1 MSKKITTILFP
12 NYFKKIGVGLI
23 LLSFIVLVILGY
35 YKLLPNFPE
44 MKQQMEKFL
53 FVLGLLF
60 ICFSREKNEDELV
73 DRIRMQT
80 LKVTFYYSV
89 LFYLIDLLLPN
100 SFSLDI
106 IHSSF
111 QFITFQLCTYFLV
124 FFWNIRGGQ
133 SNVG

>member
-1 MSKKITTILFP
+1 MKKIKSDLFP

-35 YKLLPNFPE
+35 YKLFSNFPE
-44 MKQQMEKFL
+44 MKRNVEKFL

-80 LKVTFYYSV
+80 LKGTFYFSV
-89 LFYLIDLLLPN
+89 FFYLTDLLLPN

-106 IHSSF
+106 VHSSF

-124 FFWNIRGGQ
+124 FFWNVRGGQ